1 MLNVLKRFL
10 VLGVLLAV
18 LGADT
23 KGTSYVSGGP
33 LKSTYMGATATF
45 TPAAAPTDI
54 FVITGSS
61 TKTVRVLRII
71 LSGVQTTAGGITT
84 VSILKRS
91 TADTAGTAVATTR
104 VPLDSGF
111 AAATAVVQH
120 YTANPTVGTLIA
132 DIYRPRVF
140 IPAAATATLPVVIFD
155 QDWTQNEWGT
165 PPTLRGAAETLA
177 ISLNATL
184 PVGAATFEVTI
195 MWTEE

>member
-1 MLNVLKRFL
+1 MIRRLLTGF
-10 VLGVLLAV
+10 VLLAV

-23 KGTSYVSGGP
+23 KGTLQESAGAV
-33 LKSTYMGATATF
+33 KSTYMAATATF
-45 TPAAAPTDI
+45 TPATAPTDV

-61 TKTVRVLRII
+61 TKTIRVLRMI
-71 LSGVQTTAGGITT
+71 LSGVQTTAGGVTT
-84 VSILKRS
+84 ISIIKRS

-120 YTANPTVGTLIA
+120 YTANPTVGSVIA

-140 IPAAATATLPVVIFD
+140 IPAAATATLPVTIFD
-155 QDWTQNEWGT
+155 QDWSQSVWST
-165 PPTLRGAAETLA
+165 PPTLRGTAETLA
-177 ISLNATL
+177 VSLNATL
-184 PVGAATFEVTI
+184 PSGAATFEVTV